1 MIRLATTALA
11 ALALLAGAVLWF
23 PQSPAPQELARAA
36 TPWLHRAADLA
47 HRAGQG
53 AEPEREEPAAPGTLP
68 AAPDPVPVQ
77 RLDPPASLPFDDGM
91 EEAVEAPEGRPTQLG
106 EAPEAPPAG
115 PTQLADAPDQEAWAG
130 LIRRML
136 AIYQR
141 VGAGE

>member
-47 HRAGQG
+47 DRAGQG
-53 AEPEREEPAAPGTLP
+53 AEPEGEGPAGPGTLP
-68 AAPDPVPVQ
+68 AAPEPVQ

-91 EEAVEAPEGRPTQLG
+91 EEAMEAPEARPTQLG
-106 EAPEAPPAG
+106 EAPPVG
-115 PTQLADAPDQEAWAG
+115 PTQLAEAPDQQAWAG